1 MSTVTDWLMVVIT
14 AFYVGATIAI
24 WRANNKSARMTEK
37 QLEESRAQF
46 EESKRLETMPF
57 LQLEI
62 PTKQEPPLFEIELD
76 LCEGAVTDT
85 IYKIVRLKNLGNGSA
100 TNINYTWKS
109 KRLSDPFYDYP
120 PINAI
125 MNGDSYY
132 FQLTF
137 NVDDATDY
145 DNGGV
150 LIWQYDDLLGNSYE
164 QKVSLVFD
172 EGDLVRCENDT
183 PKYLG
188 VIGYKLA
195 DKGASA
201 KANDEEKSNG

>member
-1 MSTVTDWLMVVIT
+1 MPTVTDWLMVVIT
-14 AFYVGATIAI
+14 AIYVVATIAI
-24 WRANNKSARMTEK
+24 WFANKKSARMTEK
-37 QLEESRAQF
+37 QLKESRAQF

-62 PTKQEPPLFEIELD
+62 PIENNPPLFEIELD
-76 LCEGAVTDT
+76 LCEGDTTDT
-85 IYKIVRLKNLGNGSA
+85 LYKIVKLKNLGNGAA
-100 TNINYTWKS
+100 TNIIYTWK
-109 KRLSDPFYDYP
+109 RNHTCNQVCDYP

-125 MNGDSYY
+125 MHGDSYY

-137 NVDDATDY
+137 YIDGTVET
-145 DNGGV
+145 GTSGT

-164 QKVSLVFD
+164 QRVSLVFD

-183 PKYLG
+183 PIYLG

-201 KANDEEKSNG
+201 KTSNEEKNNG